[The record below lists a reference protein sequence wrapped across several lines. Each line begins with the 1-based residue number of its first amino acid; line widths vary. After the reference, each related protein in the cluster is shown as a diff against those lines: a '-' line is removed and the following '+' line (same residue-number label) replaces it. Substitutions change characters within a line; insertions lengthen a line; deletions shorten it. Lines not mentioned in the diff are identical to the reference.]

1 MFFFLKEKGIDY
13 IPTLLFVFAAIMW
26 RTQYYQLC
34 LYVAIPAMILYTFL
48 KRRSSVFQCKYWKT
62 YTMVMILIL
71 LSTIVNDFNAEA
83 ISILVPIT
91 ATYLVSLSIYGLSV
105 NGHNSRILCI
115 AFIGLYVSLMYA
127 TITGEAFVSD
137 FDYANEADRR
147 SNTVLN
153 SNQYAYFS
161 LFAIMAIR
169 VLIGCKDKLGAFT
182 KIIIYLVLLL
192 AACYTAFMTASRQ
205 VLLLEVPLIGYFF
218 YHDFLEHGKGVY
230 RGLFVIAIVFFILYG
245 LPLFFQIYDNSYL
258 AVRSESSISEDS
270 RTALMMAALD
280 LGFEYPIFGVGLNAD
295 TTYSHCTYT
304 HLFSRCGILS
314 CILYVYMVFNAIA
327 VQYKRA
333 LLTHDSYYNILSVC
347 LILFAIANF
356 FYSYI
361 DQPYMLPILFL
372 LIGESDRHTQE
383 YYSTVIID

>member
-1 MFFFLKEKGIDY
+1 MFDFLKEKEIDY

-34 LYVAIPAMILYTFL
+34 LYAAIPAMILYTFL
-48 KRRSSVFQCKYWKT
+48 KRRSSVFRCKYWKT

-83 ISILVPIT
+83 KSILVPIT

-105 NGHNSRILCI
+105 NGNNSRILCI
-115 AFIGLYVSLMYA
+115 AFIGLYISLMYA
-127 TITGEAFVSD
+127 TITGESFVSN
-137 FDYANEADRR
+137 FDYANESDRR

-161 LFAIMAIR
+161 LFAIMATRI
-169 VLIGCKDKLGAFT
+169 LIGYKDKIGAFA
-182 KIIIYLVLLL
+182 KITIYTVLLI

-205 VLLLEVPLIGYFF
+205 VLLLEIPLIGYFF
-218 YHDFLEHGKGVY
+218 YHDFLKHGNSVY
-230 RGLFVIAIVFFILYG
+230 RGLFFISIAVLLLYG

-258 AVRSESSISEDS
+258 AVRSVGPVSEDT
-270 RTALMMAALD
+270 RTALMLAALD

-295 TTYSHCTYT
+295 TAFSHCTYT
-304 HLFSRCGILS
+304 HLFSRCGFLCFLLYAYMIL
-314 CILYVYMVFNAIA
+314 NAII
-327 VQYKRA
+327 VQYKRKV
-333 LLTHDSYYNILSVC
+333 LTHDSYYSILSVC

-372 LIGESDRHTQE
+372 LIGESDRHTRD
-383 YYSTVIID
+383 YYPLAL